1 MSGSDEDRRWRLL
14 LQEMED
20 RAAMFKVKPDNEK
33 ETFFAITSKEIME
46 LGRALEALTL
56 SNVKKSWNRSSIGA
70 VKLTSSAR
78 VGLCLLAQDQPL
90 RPWNGVLR
98 CQLSDTD
105 PRFPKYPRQPV
116 ETCAGDQSDEGDD
129 SEGDRQ

>member
-78 VGLCLLAQDQPL
+78 VGLCLLGFPSVANYKAITS
-90 RPWNGVLR
+90 RTKVLF
-98 CQLSDTD
+98 Q
-105 PRFPKYPRQPV
+105 V
-116 ETCAGDQSDEGDD
+116 
-129 SEGDRQ
+129 